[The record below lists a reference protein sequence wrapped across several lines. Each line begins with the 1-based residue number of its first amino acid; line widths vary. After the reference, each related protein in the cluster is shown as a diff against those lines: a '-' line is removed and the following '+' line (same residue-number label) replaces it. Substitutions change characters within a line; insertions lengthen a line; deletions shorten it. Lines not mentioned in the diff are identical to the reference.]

1 MRRQLRARAA
11 RDDVHLRGGGGRG
24 GIGAWDDDARR
35 TNNHGMCRRVPSVS
49 AENARGKTHRAGQRL
64 GRDVVVVQAR
74 RMHPD
79 ECETRGSTVRPRAS
93 RLGLLCRDLRE
104 GRTGASGRRFGVSA
118 RRASGKERARAFRS
132 LRRGHVASDG
142 AGAITETRATM
153 ASAIAALPV
162 SRVVPVPRAHR
173 RAARRSLVVVAGKK
187 GAWAKEFDEEY
198 IKKNAPVETV
208 DDGWPGLDSA
218 CRARPHFAR
227 ARNLLHIH
235 RARARIVRHSRISA
249 TLAPSSRSPRDEKAP
264 CASRLSALRRPLTP
278 SPPPSTSQ
286 RIRRRTPRRTTSS

>member
-1 MRRQLRARAA
+1 MRGTTMREERTTTGCAA
-11 RDDVHLRGGGGRG
+11 ECRVSPRRTRGG
-24 GIGAWDDDARR
+24 RR
-35 TNNHGMCRRVPSVS
+35 TARVSVSGGMSSSSRRDACIPTSTRRADRPSDRAPRVWAYCVGTSERGVPGRRVVVSVLL
-49 AENARGKTHRAGQRL
+49 ARGALQKA
-64 GRDVVVVQAR
+64 
-74 RMHPD
+74 
-79 ECETRGSTVRPRAS
+79 
-93 RLGLLCRDLRE
+93 
-104 GRTGASGRRFGVSA
+104 
-118 RRASGKERARAFRS
+118 RARAFRS

-227 ARNLLHIH
+227 EKPPPHSS
-235 RARARIVRHSRISA
+235 RARVSSA
-249 TLAPSSRSPRDEKAP
+249 TRASPRRSRSLLGLPATKKRRVRLAYPR
-264 CASRLSALRRPLTP
+264 SADR
-278 SPPPSTSQ
+278 SPPPRPPSTSQ

>member
-1 MRRQLRARAA
+1 MRGTTMREERTTTGCAA
-11 RDDVHLRGGGGRG
+11 ECRVSPRRTRGG
-24 GIGAWDDDARR
+24 RR
-35 TNNHGMCRRVPSVS
+35 TARVSVSGGMSSSSRRDACIPTSTRRADRPSERGVPGRRVVVSVLL
-49 AENARGKTHRAGQRL
+49 ARGALQKA
-64 GRDVVVVQAR
+64 
-74 RMHPD
+74 
-79 ECETRGSTVRPRAS
+79 
-93 RLGLLCRDLRE
+93 
-104 GRTGASGRRFGVSA
+104 
-118 RRASGKERARAFRS
+118 RARAFRS

-227 ARNLLHIH
+227 EKPPPHSS
-235 RARARIVRHSRISA
+235 RARVSSA
-249 TLAPSSRSPRDEKAP
+249 TRASPRRSRSLLGLPATKKRRVRLAYPR
-264 CASRLSALRRPLTP
+264 SADR
-278 SPPPSTSQ
+278 SPPPRPPSTSQ

>member
-24 GIGAWDDDARR
+24 GIDAWDDDARR

-49 AENARGKTHRAGQRL
+49 AKDARGKTHRAGQRL
-64 GRDVVVVQAR
+64 GRDVFVVQAR

-104 GRTGASGRRFGVSA
+104 GRTGASRRRFGVSA
-118 RRASGKERARAFRS
+118 RRASVLERARAFRS

-227 ARNLLHIH
+227 EKPPPHSS
-235 RARARIVRHSRISA
+235 RARAYRPP
-249 TLAPSSRSPRDEKAP
+249 LAHLRDARALFSVSPRRKSAVCVSLIRAP
-264 CASRLSALRRPLTP
+264 PTAHPLP
-278 SPPPSTSQ
+278 APPP
-286 RIRRRTPRRTTSS
+286 RRRG